1 MHFDENLIVI
11 CFRFMGQRINQ
22 YEMDFTCIPP
32 LFNSLI
38 DSNLLSHDSDSFDGW
53 WFDGPSHLE
62 FNNHKVL
69 FFYTQKT
76 HHITAAYTF

>member
-1 MHFDENLIVI
+1 MHFDVNLIVI

-38 DSNLLSHDSDSFDGW
+38 DSNLLSHD
-53 WFDGPSHLE
+53 
-62 FNNHKVL
+62 
-69 FFYTQKT
+69 
-76 HHITAAYTF
+76 